1 MLTSLVIMARLTV
14 AAVLLLVSACDGTQN
29 QPPMTPAP
37 PPPAPAPAPPSE
49 WKAEIRLDGLLP
61 AGAVLV
67 GVAVDPLGRRYVLDR
82 RSGLYELTG
91 QTAKLEVASTDLA
104 ALAGLGLDFELTDVA
119 AYGRDFFVFTVENEG
134 LVFDRR
140 SRVITSRFCYFP
152 TPSGSPPPVDAPL
165 PTVSQTLRM
174 AGIDVKERTES
185 VAFNRDNG
193 LLLAQPR
200 TIRMDTGAVAGAELF
215 LFQPPGEQPVAH
227 ATFSDPGFL
236 AGGMVAL
243 GARVLLGSGDKI
255 FQRAEYQV
263 DPFTVV
269 RDFAAPVEI
278 TGMARDLDGDLLVL
292 DGAGRRLLKIASP

>member
-1 MLTSLVIMARLTV
+1 MARLTV
-14 AAVLLLVSACDGTQN
+14 AAVLLLVSACDGTSN
-29 QPPMTPAP
+29 QPVMM
-37 PPPAPAPAPPSE
+37 PAPAPAPPAPAQPTPGAE
-49 WKAEIRLDGLLP
+49 WKAEVRLDGLLP
-61 AGAVLV
+61 AGAVPV

-82 RSGLYELTG
+82 RSGLYQLDG
-91 QTAKLEVASTDLA
+91 QTAKLEVGSTELG

-140 SRVITSRFCYFP
+140 SRAITSRFCYLP
-152 TPSGSPPPVDAPL
+152 APLGPPPPVDAPP

-174 AGIDVKERTES
+174 AGIEVKERTES

-200 TIRMDTGAVAGAELF
+200 TVRMDTGVVAGSELF

-227 ATFSDPGFL
+227 ATFADPGFL

-255 FQRAEYQV
+255 FQRAEYQL
-263 DPFTVV
+263 DPFIVV

-292 DGAGRRLLKIASP
+292 DGAGRRLLKVATP